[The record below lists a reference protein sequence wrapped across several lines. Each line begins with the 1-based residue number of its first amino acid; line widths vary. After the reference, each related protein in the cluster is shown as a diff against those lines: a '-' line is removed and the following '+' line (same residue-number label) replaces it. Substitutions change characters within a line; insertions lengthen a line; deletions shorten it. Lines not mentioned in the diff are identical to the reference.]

1 MVKVQEVPMGPC
13 HVDQLQPPQVFDND
27 YGPLKCLSKCASL
40 IKLRMGVMH
49 MDGSCVKVRRYF
61 DFHPLCWDEVDLI
74 LLNFLPLTLEHVL
87 ALSTKAFVVSLLSI
101 IKRSLV
107 YVTNSGSRILII

>member
-1 MVKVQEVPMGPC
+1 MVEVHEVPMGPC
-13 HVDQLQPPQVFDND
+13 HIDQLQPPQVFGND
-27 YGPLKCLSKCASL
+27 YGPVGCLSKCASF
-40 IKLRMGVMH
+40 IKLCMGVMQI
-49 MDGSCVKVRRYF
+49 DGSCVKVRRYF

-74 LLNFLPLTLEHVL
+74 LLNFLPSTLEHVL

-107 YVTNSGSRILII
+107 YITNSGSCILII